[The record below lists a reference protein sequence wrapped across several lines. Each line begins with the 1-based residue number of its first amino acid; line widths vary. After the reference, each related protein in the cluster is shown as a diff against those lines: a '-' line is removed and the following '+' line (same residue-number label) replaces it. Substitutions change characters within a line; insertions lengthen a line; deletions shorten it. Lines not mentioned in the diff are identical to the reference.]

1 MGREEPGD
9 SHPIIN
15 EWERERVVS
24 GPGEGCSLNQSMA
37 NLRGNIKFL

>member
-15 EWERERVVS
+15 EWGRIWAVPES
-24 GPGEGCSLNQSMA
+24 GEGMSFTGSTDL
-37 NLRGNIKFL
+37 